1 MEMELDPWAILVAA
15 AATFV
20 LGGVWYSPLLFA
32 RPWARAAGLTEEEA
46 RSGSP
51 AKIFGG
57 SYVLAL
63 VMAAN
68 LAAFLGKDPSLG
80 WGAAAGALAAVWV
93 VCALGV
99 IYLFERRPMSLLAIN
114 GGYQLV
120 ALTLMGVI
128 LAAWP

>member
-1 MEMELDPWAILVAA
+1 MEADLNPWAILVAA

-32 RPWARAAGLTEEEA
+32 RPWMRAAGLSEEEA
-46 RSGSP
+46 KSGSP

-57 SYVLAL
+57 AFLLAVL
-63 VMAAN
+63 MAAN
-68 LAAFLGKDPSLG
+68 LAAFLGKDPSVG

-93 VCALGV
+93 VAAFGV
-99 IYLFERRPMSLLAIN
+99 VYLFERRPMTLLAIN
-114 GGYQLV
+114 GGYQVV
-120 ALTLMGVI
+120 ALTLMGAI